1 MTAPTNPVAKAAPTK
16 LGTLRALIEGEG
28 MKKELA
34 RALPKV
40 IGVERFTRTLITTLQ
55 KMPEL
60 AECDQGTVLAGIVTA
75 AQLGLEIDATMGRAY
90 LLPYNDRQKG
100 KIAQLI
106 IGYRGF
112 VELAYRSGQIA
123 SFQAEV
129 VYANDEFE
137 YELGLNPRLK
147 HLPST
152 SDDRGEL
159 RYAYAVV
166 KLTSG
171 GSVFRVLGPAD
182 IKKARASSRAASS
195 SYSPWNTHP
204 DEMWRKTAIRAIAK
218 MLPLSPELRDA
229 VRQDDDDDT
238 NMGKAFGRATEVPA
252 AVQPDPA
259 PGEPPAEGQPPVR
272 EAEVV
277 DPPKDSKP
285 LVSRQQYNVLFA
297 KLSASGADDKTLDS
311 LRLPPNATQEQ
322 VADFAGRIA
331 DMIGEPR

>member
-1 MTAPTNPVAKAAPTK
+1 MTAPSTTVAKPVSK
-16 LGTLRALIEGEG
+16 IGTLRALIEGEG
-28 MKKELA
+28 MKRELA

-60 AECDQGTVLAGIVTA
+60 AECDQGSVLAGIVTA

-129 VYANDEFE
+129 VYANDDFE
-137 YELGLNPRLK
+137 YELGLNPRLR
-147 HLPST
+147 HVPST
-152 SDDRGEL
+152 GDDRGEL

-166 KLTSG
+166 KLTGG

-182 IKKARASSRAASS
+182 IKKAKASSRAASS

-252 AVQPDPA
+252 AVHP
-259 PGEPPAEGQPPVR
+259 EPPAGEHPEEQPPVR
-272 EAEVV
+272 EAVPV
-277 DPPKDSKP
+277 DPPRNP
-285 LVSRQQYNVLFA
+285 RQTYNVLFA
-297 KLSASGADDKTLDS
+297 KLAASGIDDKNLDVY
-311 LRLPPNATQEQ
+311 RLPPYATESQLAEF
-322 VADFAGRIA
+322 VTRIA
-331 DMIGEPR
+331 DQLGEPR

>member
-1 MTAPTNPVAKAAPTK
+1 MTAPATSAVAPRSK
-16 LGTLRALIEGEG
+16 LSTLRALIEGEG
-28 MKKELA
+28 MKRELA

-40 IGVERFTRTLITTLQ
+40 LNVERFTRTLITTLN

-60 AECDQGTVLAGIVTA
+60 ADCDQGSVMAGIVTA
-75 AQLGLEIDATMGRAY
+75 AQLGLEIDPTLGRAY
-90 LLPYNDRQKG
+90 LIPYNDRSKG

-129 VYANDEFE
+129 VYANDEFD

-147 HLPST
+147 HVPFT
-152 SDDRGEL
+152 GDDRGEL

-166 KLTSG
+166 KLAGG

-182 IKKARASSRAASS
+182 IKKAKASSRAASS
-195 SYSPWNTHP
+195 SYSPWTTHP

-229 VRQDDDDDT
+229 VKQDDDDDE
-238 NMGKAFGRATEVPA
+238 NIGKAFGRATEVPA
-252 AVQPDPA
+252 AVHPEPAAGEPA
-259 PGEPPAEGQPPVR
+259 PANQQPVKDAEVLPPAPAGNLKQ
-272 EAEVV
+272 AF
-277 DPPKDSKP
+277 
-285 LVSRQQYNVLFA
+285 NVLFA
-297 KLSASGADDKTLDS
+297 KLAASGATDDILDAH
-311 LRLPPNATQEQ
+311 RLKPSDTDIQIKALSE
-322 VADFAGRIA
+322 RIA
-331 DMIGEPR
+331 DLLGEPR